1 MRFIHMADLHL
12 GKRVHSFSLIED
24 QGIMLESVIGLCR
37 KEEPDALL
45 ISGDVFDKAVPSIEA
60 IRLFE
65 TFLVDLSR
73 TGTRLLI
80 VAGNHD
86 SGDRLSFGNTFF
98 ASHGIHV
105 AGTFM
110 GKLEKL
116 VMTDQ
121 EGPVTFHL
129 MPFIRL
135 GDIRR
140 FFPDRELNSTAD
152 GVAAVLSTAGRGPG
166 RHVLL
171 AHQFVRARDH
181 EPLRSDSEILQVGL
195 ADEIDAAVFAG
206 FDYVALGH
214 LHRRQQIGPGPLH
227 YAGSPLA
234 YSFSEAGQTK
244 GALLVDLPL
253 NGEPVIRQLPLAQ
266 RHAMRRLRGPIGELI
281 ADGRELEQRN
291 DPARLDYLEITLT
304 DEGAVADPMNRLK
317 TVYPHVMRLLFDR
330 DGLDEPKDAL
340 IGRDDFRSMSL
351 AQLFAEFYRTQIGR
365 PLTAGQKQLV
375 EEVAAKAEAVAEAG
389 R

>member
-12 GKRVHSFSLIED
+12 PNRVHSFSLTDD
-24 QGIMLESVIGLCR
+24 QRVMRDSAIKFCR
-37 KEEPDALL
+37 KEKPAVLL
-45 ISGDVFDKAVPSIEA
+45 ISGDVFDKAIPSIEA

-65 TFLVDLSR
+65 SFLVDLSR
-73 TGTRLLI
+73 IGTSMLI
-80 VAGNHD
+80 VAGNHG
-86 SGDRLSFGNTFF
+86 SGDLLAFGNTFF
-98 ASHGIHV
+98 AYHGIHV
-105 AGTFM
+105 AGTFS

-116 VMTDQ
+116 VMTDE

-135 GDIRR
+135 GDVRR
-140 FFPDRELNSTAD
+140 FFPAKELNSTAD
-152 GVAAVLSTAGRGPG
+152 GVAAVLSTADRGPG
-166 RHVLL
+166 RHILV

-195 ADEIDAAVFAG
+195 ADEIDASIFAG

-214 LHRRQQIGPGPLH
+214 LHGRQQIGPGPLH
-227 YAGSPLA
+227 YAGSPMA
-234 YSFSEAGQTK
+234 YSFSETGQTK

-253 NGEPVIRQLPLAQ
+253 NVDPDIRQLPLAKL
-266 RHAMRRLRGPIGELI
+266 HSMRRLRGPIGELI
-281 ADGRELEQRN
+281 TRGRELEQKN

-304 DEGAVADPMNRLK
+304 DESAVADPMNRLK

-330 DGLDEPKDAL
+330 DRGDDSTDTLVS
-340 IGRDDFRSMSL
+340 RDDFRSMSL
-351 AQLFAEFYRTQIGR
+351 AQLFAEFYLSQTGR
-365 PLTAGQKQLV
+365 PLTADQRQLV
-375 EEVAAKAEAVAEAG
+375 EEVAVKAESSAEAG